1 MTDRVHIRSS
11 LVSVVIPLFNR
22 RDSIMRAINSVLS
35 QDGVELELIVVDDG
49 STDDS
54 VALVERQIS
63 DPRLRIIQQQN
74 AGACSARN
82 AGIDA
87 ARGEFVAFLD
97 SDDMFLPGHL
107 YQSLRRLREM
117 VGPAVVYGRI
127 VVDRGRNKTFLKPP
141 RAIRPGEPMSEYLL
155 CDQGFVQTS
164 TVVLSRD
171 LALRTKYDTLLRFG
185 QDTDFAIRLAAAG
198 ATFQMLAE
206 PQAIWT
212 DHSAPGRISNALDP
226 FSRLDWLAR
235 CSEQLTAKAKK
246 GDQGWYVAKALFKR
260 GHPVRATS
268 LYLRAVVAGCY
279 NAKLAIR
286 IALQIFLPT
295 LLYRKIADK
304 TLSSS
309 R

>member
-63 DPRLRIIQQQN
+63 DSRLRIIQQQN

-107 YQSLRRLREM
+107 SQSLRRLREM

>member
-1 MTDRVHIRSS
+1 MTDGVHIRSS

-22 RDSIMRAINSVLS
+22 RDSILRAINSVLS

-63 DPRLRIIQQQN
+63 DSRLRIIQQQN

-107 YQSLRRLREM
+107 SQSLRRLREM
-117 VGPAVVYGRI
+117 VGPTVVYGRI

>member
-1 MTDRVHIRSS
+1 MTDGVHIRSS

-22 RDSIMRAINSVLS
+22 RDSILRAINSVLS

-63 DPRLRIIQQQN
+63 DSRLRIIQQQN

-107 YQSLRRLREM
+107 SQSLRRLREM

>member
-1 MTDRVHIRSS
+1 
-11 LVSVVIPLFNR
+11 
-22 RDSIMRAINSVLS
+22 MRAINSVLS

-63 DPRLRIIQQQN
+63 DSRLRIIQQQN

-107 YQSLRRLREM
+107 SQSLRRLREM